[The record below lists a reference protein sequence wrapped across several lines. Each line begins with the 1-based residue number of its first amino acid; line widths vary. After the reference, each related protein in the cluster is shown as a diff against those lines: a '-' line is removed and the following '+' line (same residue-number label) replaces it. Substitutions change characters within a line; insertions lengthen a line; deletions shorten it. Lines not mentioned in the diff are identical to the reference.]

1 MKDITTI
8 IDGSTG
14 ENCKPDYSHE
24 QKVRIKHFVISVFQL
39 FPDYRGDLKSED
51 NIKAYCR
58 IHADDIA
65 LFTPESYQ
73 DRLKKVSKLVASQN
87 LKDLVG
93 NYKNAIHALAAAAGD
108 MEKLNH
114 DYRTVYPNKTKVEG
128 GLLKIKHLDS
138 QASDQETANKE
149 IDKIKGLLR

>member
-8 IDGSTG
+8 IDKSSG
-14 ENCKPDYSHE
+14 EKCKPGYSD
-24 QKVRIKHFVISVFQL
+24 QQSVMVTNFVISVFQL

-87 LKDLVG
+87 LKGLVG
-93 NYKNAIHALAAAAGD
+93 NYKNAIHTLAAAAGD

-128 GLLKIKHLDS
+128 GLLKIQHQEN